1 MDGRIKS
8 LPPPAQT
15 LLRRCASLPS
25 IPPPLVTLE
34 SAGAVLALASCWC
47 APMSAPRSW
56 HGRHSSACD
65 EKADDR
71 GESGGR
77 EVDGAVSGSCK
88 QRGARVLRGAAA
100 ARGADPIRMVQRAAG
115 QI

>member
-1 MDGRIKS
+1 MRSRAGGRKEE
-8 LPPPAQT
+8 T
-15 LLRRCASLPS
+15 RCGCGGSFALAE
-25 IPPPLVTLE
+25 VATGE
-34 SAGAVLALASCWC
+34 ADSAVVVVLALSCWWS
-47 APMSAPRSW
+47 ASMSAPRSW

-100 ARGADPIRMVQRAAG
+100 ARGADPIRIVQRAAG